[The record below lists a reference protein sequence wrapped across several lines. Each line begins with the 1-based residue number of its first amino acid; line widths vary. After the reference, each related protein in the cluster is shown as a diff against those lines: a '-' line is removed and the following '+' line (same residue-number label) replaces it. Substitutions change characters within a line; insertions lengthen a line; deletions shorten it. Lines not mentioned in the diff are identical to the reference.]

1 MKVKSLKNVP
11 EGTNVVPSG
20 HMTLLDSLHKLGIKR
35 PEIAKAMGCD
45 ESTLRRWSKG
55 GELDPNRGNRLD
67 GESRK
72 RLLKLAKIAFE
83 ERNKELD
90 ARYMEHMDELRHG
103 IEAFEKPQYPTEAT
117 ERRFYKSQTDK
128 RIEYELAYF
137 MAWQQLAL
145 GGIDYPIDGQ
155 GTTD

>member
-20 HMTLLDSLHKLGIKR
+20 YMTLLDSLHKLGIKR
-35 PEIAKAMGCD
+35 PEIAKAVGCD

-67 GESRK
+67 GESKK
-72 RLLKLAKIAFE
+72 RLLKLVKIAFE

-90 ARYMEHMDELRHG
+90 HRYKEHMVEVRRG
-103 IEAFEKPQYPTEAT
+103 FEAFEIPQYPTEAT
-117 ERRFYKSQTDK
+117 EWRFHKSQHDK
-128 RIEYELAYF
+128 RIGYELAYF